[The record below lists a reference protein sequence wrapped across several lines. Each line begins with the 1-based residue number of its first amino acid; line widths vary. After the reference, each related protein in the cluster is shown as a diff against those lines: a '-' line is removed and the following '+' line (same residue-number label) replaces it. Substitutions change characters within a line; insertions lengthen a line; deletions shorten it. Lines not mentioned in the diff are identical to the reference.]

1 MHMKGLLVFVLTCI
15 LSGFMSIA
23 CQREQTVEASREPD
37 TYQPRPAP
45 KKKVVPPDNTWNQAM
60 SGELLRVNIGKKTFS
75 IRAENGMEQTF
86 KFSDQTSIEGIG
98 SRQSQLRDLLGK
110 EGSQATVQWKD
121 EEGGKT
127 AVNVN
132 VTDLAVKKTSKANKA
147 RKRY

>member
-1 MHMKGLLVFVLTCI
+1 MKGLLVFVLTCI